1 MPHLPPTA
9 ALRAF
14 EAAARHLNVTR
25 AAEEIG
31 LTHGAVSHQI
41 RELEARLGVRLFE
54 REPRGLSLTAAGDT
68 YRRFVEEA
76 LAQLRDGAAAV
87 ARHGRGR
94 VLTVSV
100 SPNFAHK
107 WLVPRL
113 GRFLEAHPD
122 IDLRLSASMRH
133 VDFRGGDIDVAVR
146 HGDGNWPALDVTKLC
161 DERIFPVCS
170 PALGASIRGIA
181 GLTGHTLLH
190 DRDPVAWRDWLARF
204 GVVAPEP
211 PRGPVFDQAS
221 LAIDAA
227 VSGQGIALARSALV
241 ALDLAAGRLV
251 RPVAE
256 ATDAP
261 FAYWIV
267 CPPQTA
273 RTPSIARF
281 RAWLLEQAT
290 PTSGAAR
297 PD

>member
-1 MPHLPPTA
+1 MAHLPPTP

-54 REPRGLSLTAAGDT
+54 REPRGLALTPAGET

-76 LAQLRDGAAAV
+76 LARLREGAAAV
-87 ARHGRGR
+87 ARQRTGR

-113 GRFLEAHPD
+113 GRFLDAHPD
-122 IDLRLSASMRH
+122 IDLRLSASVRH

-146 HGDGNWPALDVTKLC
+146 HGDGHWPALDVTKLC
-161 DERIFPVCS
+161 DERLFPVCS
-170 PALGASIRGIA
+170 PALA
-181 GLTGHTLLH
+181 GRIDGVAALAGHTLLH
-190 DRDPVAWRDWLARF
+190 DRDPAAWRGWLARF
-204 GVVAPEP
+204 GVAAPEP

-227 VSGQGIALARSALV
+227 VAGQGVTLARSALV
-241 ALDLAAGRLV
+241 AFDLAAGRLV

-273 RTPSIARF
+273 RAPAIARF
-281 RAWLLEQAT
+281 RAWLLEQA
-290 PTSGAAR
+290 AA
-297 PD
+297 

>member
-1 MPHLPPTA
+1 MPHLPPMP

-54 REPRGLSLTAAGDT
+54 REPRGLALTPAGDT
-68 YRRFVEEA
+68 YRRFVEAA
-76 LAQLRDGAAAV
+76 LAQLHDGAAAV
-87 ARHGRGR
+87 ARQGTGR

-122 IDLRLSASMRH
+122 IDLRLSASVRH
-133 VDFRGGDIDVAVR
+133 VDFRGGDIDMAVR
-146 HGDGNWPALDVTKLC
+146 HGDGNWPALDVAKLC
-161 DERIFPVCS
+161 DERVFPVCS
-170 PALGASIRGIA
+170 PALAARVGGLA
-181 GLTGHTLLH
+181 GLTGQTLLH
-190 DRDPVAWRDWLARF
+190 DRDPGAWRDWLGRF
-204 GVVAPEP
+204 GVAAPEP

-227 VSGQGIALARSALV
+227 VAGQGVALARSALV

-251 RPVAE
+251 RPVDE

-267 CPPQTA
+267 APAQTA
-273 RTPSIARF
+273 RTPAIARF
-281 RAWLLEQAT
+281 RAWLLEQAA
-290 PTSGAAR
+290 G
-297 PD
+297 